1 MPQGPA
7 SPHLPSTCR
16 GAQLIAG
23 MSAAACAR
31 TECMRSCL
39 LHLWALLQSVCLLAC
54 LTVKDA
60 VQLAV
65 AGELR
70 HIAHP
75 AASLAEFDSMITLSE
90 PGAEPM
96 QL

>member
-1 MPQGPA
+1 MPVPLQGPA
-7 SPHLPSTCR
+7 AIYVL
-16 GAQLIAG
+16 AG
-23 MSAAACAR
+23 LV
-31 TECMRSCL
+31 EE
-39 LHLWALLQSVCLLAC
+39 V
-54 LTVKDA
+54 A

>member
-1 MPQGPA
+1 MHAIIPVPVQGPA
-7 SPHLPSTCR
+7 ATC
-16 GAQLIAG
+16 
-23 MSAAACAR
+23 
-31 TECMRSCL
+31 
-39 LHLWALLQSVCLLAC
+39 VLAD
-54 LTVKDA
+54 LVDEVA

-75 AASLAEFDSMITLSE
+75 AASLAEFDSMIALSE